1 MKRIFY
7 FIMSLFILAVVFSCK
22 DSKPKSVMSQT
33 GEVEDSVS
41 TKDSTIYGTM
51 VDGGMNS
58 IILLTDNGDTLEYL
72 VNPDDTLE
80 VVKGGKINGDRFA
93 IIGYKEYG
101 DNFMRSA
108 INLTSLLGNWSSLD
122 RNFEI
127 KEGGT
132 VTSSL
137 QSEKNPWTA
146 WKIWNGKLIL
156 SKDTFDIENLG
167 ADTLSLENKAG
178 IFVFTR
184 GK

>member
-1 MKRIFY
+1 MKRTFY

-33 GEVEDSVS
+33 GEVEDSAS
-41 TKDSTIYGTM
+41 TNDSTIYGTM

-127 KEGGT
+127 KEGGS

>member
-33 GEVEDSVS
+33 GEVEDSAS
-41 TKDSTIYGTM
+41 TNDSTIYGTM
-51 VDGGMNS
+51 IDGGMNS

>member
-1 MKRIFY
+1 MKRTFY
-7 FIMSLFILAVVFSCK
+7 FIMSLFILAVAISCK
-22 DSKPKSVMSQT
+22 DSKPKSMMSET
-33 GEVEDSVS
+33 EKAEDSVA
-41 TKDSTIYGTM
+41 TNDSTIYGTM

-58 IILLTDNGDTLEYL
+58 IVLLTDHGDTLEYL
-72 VNPDDTLE
+72 VNPNDTFE

-127 KEGGT
+127 KEGGS

-156 SKDTFDIENLG
+156 SKDTFDVESLG
-167 ADTLSLENKAG
+167 ADTLSLENKSG
-178 IFVFTR
+178 LFVFTR

>member
-1 MKRIFY
+1 MRKTFY
-7 FIMSLFILAVVFSCK
+7 FIMSLFILAVAISCK
-22 DSKPKSVMSQT
+22 DNKPKSVMSQS

-41 TKDSTIYGTM
+41 TNDSTIYGTM
-51 VDGGMNS
+51 VDGGMSS

-156 SKDTFDIENLG
+156 SKDTFDVENLG

>member
-33 GEVEDSVS
+33 GEVEDSAS
-41 TKDSTIYGTM
+41 TNDSTIYGTM

-156 SKDTFDIENLG
+156 SKDTFDVDNLG

>member
-1 MKRIFY
+1 MKRTFY

-33 GEVEDSVS
+33 GEVEDSAS
-41 TKDSTIYGTM
+41 TNDSTIYGTM
-51 VDGGMNS
+51 IDGGMNS